1 MILVDTSVWIDH
13 LRSSDRQLSAALAA
27 NVVLVH
33 PFVIGE
39 LACGAIPNRNILLTE
54 LAALPQAPAAVHE
67 EVLGLVERHA
77 LWARGIGW
85 MDAHLLASAMLAG
98 RSRLWTRD
106 KHLGVI
112 ADELGLAMHDGRH
125 RGTS

>member
-1 MILVDTSVWIDH
+1 MILADTSVWIDH
-13 LRSSDRQLSAALAA
+13 LRRSDRQLSAVLGA

-39 LACGAIPNRNILLTE
+39 LACSAIPNRDVLLAE
-54 LAALPQAPAAVHE
+54 LAALPQAPVAAHQ

-77 LWARGIGW
+77 LWGCGIGW
-85 MDAHLLASAMLAG
+85 VDAHLLASAMLAG

-106 KHLGVI
+106 KRLAAV
-112 ADELGLAMHDGRH
+112 ADELGLAMHDGSR
-125 RGTS
+125 